1 MNLSFFSEDKG
12 EENWKIEP
20 WASDWIYGDLSHI
33 GISYTVAEMD
43 LSGLMTKMG
52 LSETEY
58 PSEQELIVDGIKK
71 IWTFSFDFD
80 ERNLHNETDKQEN
93 RNTGEEGIK
102 TVLKN
107 LKKAQKFRNKTPA
120 TATNRYLL

>member
-1 MNLSFFSEDKG
+1 MNLSFFSEDMADKKW
-12 EENWKIEP
+12 EIKP
-20 WASDWIYGDLSHI
+20 KASNWIYGDLSHI
-33 GISYTVAEMD
+33 GISYADAEVD
-43 LSGLMTKMG
+43 LSDLMTKMG
-52 LSETEY
+52 LSDTEY

-107 LKKAQKFRNKTPA
+107 LKKAQKFRNKTPT